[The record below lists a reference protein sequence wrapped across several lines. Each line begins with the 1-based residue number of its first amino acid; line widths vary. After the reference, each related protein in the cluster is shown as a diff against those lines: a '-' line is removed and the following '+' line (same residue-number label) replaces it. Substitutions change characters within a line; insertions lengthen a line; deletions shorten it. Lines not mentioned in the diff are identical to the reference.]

1 MDEDKISRLK
11 AIADL
16 RDSGILSEAEFQD
29 QKTKIMKESVTPN
42 YTQQSY
48 GADQQYTGQ
57 GDAPVDDSVK
67 ILFYILSF
75 LIPIAGIIIG
85 IIYHSKLEPWHK
97 EFGKKCLQLALFAI
111 IFGFVMS
118 MLFFGAM
125 FASL

>member
-48 GADQQYTGQ
+48 G
-57 GDAPVDDSVK
+57 VD
-67 ILFYILSF
+67 
-75 LIPIAGIIIG
+75 PA
-85 IIYHSKLEPWHK
+85 IYWSR
-97 EFGKKCLQLALFAI
+97 GCTC
-111 IFGFVMS
+111 
-118 MLFFGAM
+118 
-125 FASL
+125 